1 MEIPHE
7 PPSGFHP
14 RSASGA
20 ERQRLRDS
28 FSELQERVRETVDPR
43 ELMRAHA
50 ALSLLVVA
58 VAGFALGYRLASG
71 FTRP

>member
-1 MEIPHE
+1 MNRLPVSTLEVQAA
-7 PPSGFHP
+7 
-14 RSASGA
+14 R